1 MKNITSFTRGS
12 GLLEVFLSKKRADKA
27 NELIPHSYR
36 QGKILDIGCGMY
48 PYFLISTEF
57 KEKYGIDPS
66 LETTD
71 IKGVDLRSIDIS
83 SSRLPFNSEIFD
95 VVTMLAV
102 FEHLDNENLKQ
113 VLKETKRVLKNNGKL
128 ILTTPAPWSDKLLHF
143 MARVGLIS
151 KEEIHEHKH
160 NHSKEKIENIL
171 TEAGFVEKNIDSG
184 YFELGMNIWFT
195 AIR

>member
-1 MKNITSFTRGS
+1 MKNTTSFTRGS

-57 KEKYGIDPS
+57 REKYGIDPS

-83 SSRLPFNSEIFD
+83 SSRLPFNSETFD

-113 VLKETKRVLKNNGKL
+113 VLKEIKRVLKKNGKL

-143 MARVGLIS
+143 MARGGLIS

-171 TEAGFVEKNIDSG
+171 TKAGFVEKNIDSG
-184 YFELGMNIWFT
+184 YFELGMNIWLT